1 MFKDNSA
8 SGRCSQILTFAG
20 FPILDTQNN
29 VKGVLSIASTQL
41 KSLTNHQILL
51 LEKLAVQANEIFELK
66 ENRTS
71 NREENITSLN
81 PERILEISNQLSN
94 TASWVYDIDKDI
106 FSASKKLY
114 EIYEVSSDHIFN
126 SFDTIK
132 YYHPDYHDIVSKA
145 AVKIIKYGIPFSY
158 VALLITEKVKKR
170 WVKSSAIKIE
180 NKIIGSL
187 QDIID
192 FKEREL

>member
-8 SGRCSQILTFAG
+8 SGRFSQILTFAG

-29 VKGVLSIASTQL
+29 VKGVLSIANNQL

-114 EIYEVSSDHIFN
+114 KIYEVSSDHIFN
-126 SFDTIK
+126 RFDTIK

-158 VALLITEKVKKR
+158 VALLITEKGNKR

>member
-66 ENRTS
+66 VNRTS

-106 FSASKKLY
+106 FSGSKKLRTCY
-114 EIYEVSSDHIFN
+114 DM
-126 SFDTIK
+126 DTIRLTFDDVRSP
-132 YYHPDYHDIVSKA
+132 YRYN
-145 AVKIIKYGIPFSY
+145 
-158 VALLITEKVKKR
+158 R
-170 WVKSSAIKIE
+170 
-180 NKIIGSL
+180 
-187 QDIID
+187 
-192 FKEREL
+192 